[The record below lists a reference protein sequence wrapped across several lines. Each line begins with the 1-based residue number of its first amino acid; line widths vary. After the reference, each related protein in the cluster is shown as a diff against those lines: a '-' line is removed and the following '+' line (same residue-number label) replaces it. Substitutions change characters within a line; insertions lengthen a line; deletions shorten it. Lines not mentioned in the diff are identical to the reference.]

1 MKVTFPAMKGH
12 MGGRDYYATNMA
24 LSEVPRFFKFN
35 DWEQQEPSLRAQRVL
50 NVGRIPE
57 ITNYMLENE
66 EGYLFSSITAS
77 YNCPVTFVPNRDDER
92 IGVIEMDLEN
102 MEFVI
107 NDGQHR
113 AAAISAAIKENPDL
127 GKDRISVLLFPM
139 ESLERLQQMFSDLNR
154 FVHKTSRSMDILY
167 DHRDHLSALVKDVEE
182 EVRVFRGMV
191 DKERTSLPVRSTK
204 LFTLSSLYDAN
215 RELFGSEGV
224 PDPNAEPE
232 KFEGQVQVAIEYW
245 NAVSKGIE
253 DWGRVI
259 DGSLNAPQLRQEKI
273 STHSVVLRAV
283 GGVGRVLLEQ
293 YPLDWR
299 DRLLGLRAIDWRKS
313 KGNKVNPLWD
323 NVCIVAGSVVS
334 NRQARTATQA
344 VLKHELGLPLG
355 SQEQQL
361 VDRLRSMGWR
371 SQRGDL
377 AVAREGE

>member
-1 MKVTFPAMKGH
+1 MKGH